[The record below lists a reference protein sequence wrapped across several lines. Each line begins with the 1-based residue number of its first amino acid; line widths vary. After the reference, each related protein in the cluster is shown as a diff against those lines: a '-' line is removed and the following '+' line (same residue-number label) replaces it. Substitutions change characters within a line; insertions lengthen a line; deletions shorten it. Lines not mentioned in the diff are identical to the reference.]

1 MLIKTCGIVV
11 KVQKINSEKKLI
23 WILTKDQGIIKTFCK
38 EGGRRTGGFAAT
50 ELLCFSNFVLFKSKD
65 TFSVNSA
72 EAKEP
77 FLHIRN
83 NLENLALSSYFCQA
97 VVATIPQQT
106 EANPEPLKLTYLLLQ
121 ALNTKTNNILKI
133 KAIFELKLAKLLG
146 FAPNLNNSANG
157 LEFYIKTGSLSQT
170 PGLNSVKL
178 NSKVA
183 EAIKF
188 IITTPIKRSLTLEL
202 PQIDIKFLTQTT
214 EYYLLDKIEYHLN
227 TLDYFWEIYNQTIKS
242 GGGSNNEPRT
252 FT

>member
-11 KVQKINSEKKLI
+11 KTQKINSEKKLI
-23 WILTKDQGIIKTFCK
+23 WILTKDQGIIKAFCK

-97 VVATIPQQT
+97 IVATIPQQIEGT
-106 EANPEPLKLTYLLLQ
+106 AEPLKLTYLLLQ
-121 ALNTKTNNILKI
+121 ALNAETNNILKI

-146 FAPNLNNSANG
+146 FAPDLNSTSNG

-170 PGLNSVKL
+170 PGLYSVKL

-188 IITTPIKRSLTLEL
+188 IINTPIKKSLTLKL
-202 PQIDIKFLTQTT
+202 SQTDIKFLT
-214 EYYLLDKIEYHLN
+214 ELAEGYLLDKIEYHLN
-227 TLDYFWEIYNQTIKS
+227 TLDYFWGIYNQAIK
-242 GGGSNNEPRT
+242 ERED
-252 FT
+252 